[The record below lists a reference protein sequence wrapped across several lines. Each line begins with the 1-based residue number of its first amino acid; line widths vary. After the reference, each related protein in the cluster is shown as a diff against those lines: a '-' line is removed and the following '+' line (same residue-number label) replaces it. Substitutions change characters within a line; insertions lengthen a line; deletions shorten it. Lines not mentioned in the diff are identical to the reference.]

1 MTKRGHPVV
10 VLVNREEWE
19 ARQQLVRAEAREE
32 LRHRLKQLRERVT
45 CAVVDVATADQ
56 SSVGGRTHE
65 RQQDQSTRWVEVGV
79 SRARRR
85 ARVRTVLHQA
95 RQPRPA
101 TPLRTS
107 PAQQPPQT
115 RPSTQHHRPMRQ
127 RLRPTGR
134 TRRSLKPVT
143 TVKI

>member
-45 CAVVDVATADQ
+45 CAVVDVATGDQ

-79 SRARRR
+79 SRAR
-85 ARVRTVLHQA
+85 
-95 RQPRPA
+95 
-101 TPLRTS
+101 
-107 PAQQPPQT
+107 
-115 RPSTQHHRPMRQ
+115 
-127 RLRPTGR
+127 
-134 TRRSLKPVT
+134 
-143 TVKI
+143 

>member
-45 CAVVDVATADQ
+45 CAVVDVATGDQ

-85 ARVRTVLHQA
+85 AGPQR
-95 RQPRPA
+95 PRASSTSAVAALPA
-101 TPLRTS
+101 LFRSVPD
-107 PAQQPPQT
+107 
-115 RPSTQHHRPMRQ
+115 
-127 RLRPTGR
+127 TGR
-134 TRRSLKPVT
+134 ALYSAFSYMSSRPPNCWLAFLST
-143 TVKI
+143 